1 METSNPEKETM
12 FLEQFKLRRLIKK
25 LETAE
30 GNGTSLIS
38 LVIPAGKRATDFS
51 QMVTEE
57 IGKADNIKDRV
68 NRQSVQMALTSVKER
83 LRNYLNK
90 SLPTGLVIYCGNA
103 TLAGHREAR
112 KVMIAFEPYKE
123 VNTKVYKCGDKF
135 ELEFL
140 KNLLET
146 NEKYGFIIVDG
157 NGALYGV
164 LQGNNKS
171 IVSYFTVDLP
181 KKHNKGGQSSNR
193 FAHIRQERRLIYTK
207 KVCEEAGKVF
217 ITDNKPNVE
226 GLILAGYADFKSN
239 VYDNSVFDPRLKNIV
254 LKLVDIAYGGE
265 QGFIQAI
272 GLAQECFKNVRLVQE
287 QKMLNKF
294 YEEITFDT
302 GKLCFGAN
310 ETMRCLKEGAIETL
324 IVWDN
329 LELQYTELKPKKPS
343 DGTDVVVKYIK
354 LGEIEYQ
361 STWTDKQTGIEYVI
375 LDYDPLIDWLSDNYK
390 EFKAELYF
398 VTDKSP
404 EGSQFAKG
412 FSGIG
417 GLLKYKMDMYEH
429 NYSEVLEDEDNDFI

>member
-1 METSNPEKETM
+1 MEISNVEKEKI
-12 FLEQFKLRRLIKK
+12 FLEQFKLRRMIKK

-30 GNGTSLIS
+30 GNGTSLIT

-68 NRQSVQMALTSVKER
+68 NRQSVQMALTSVKEKI
-83 LRNYLNK
+83 RNYLNK
-90 SLPTGLVIYCGNA
+90 ALPNGLVIYCGNA
-103 TLAGHREAR
+103 TLAGHQESR

-135 ELEFL
+135 EIDFL
-140 KNLLET
+140 KALLET
-146 NEKYGFIIVDG
+146 NERYGFIIVDG

-171 IVSYFTVDLP
+171 VASYFTVDLP

-193 FAHIRQERRLIYTK
+193 FANIRMERRLIYTK
-207 KVCEEAGKVF
+207 KVCEEANKVF
-217 ITDNKPNVE
+217 ISDNKANVE
-226 GLILAGYADFKSN
+226 GIVLAGYADFKSN
-239 VYDNSVFDPRLKNIV
+239 VFDCAVLDPRLKNVVI
-254 LKLVDIAYGGE
+254 KLVDIAYGGE

-272 GLAQECFKNVRLVQE
+272 GLAQDCFKNVRLVQE
-287 QKMLNKF
+287 QKVLNKF

-310 ETMRCLKEGAIETL
+310 ETIRCLREGAVEL
-324 IVWDN
+324 LVVWDN
-329 LELQYTELKPKKPS
+329 LDLQYVELRPKNTS
-343 DGTDVVVKYIK
+343 DGTDIVVKYLK
-354 LGEIEYQ
+354 LSEIEYK
-361 STWTDKQTGIEYVI
+361 STWVDKQTNIEYLI
-375 LDYDPLIDWLSDNYK
+375 LDYDSLIDWLSDNYT
-390 EFKAELYF
+390 EFKTELFF

-417 GLLKYKMDMYEH
+417 GMLRYKMDIQEFIDYDME
-429 NYSEVLEDEDNDFI
+429 NDDNDFI

>member
-1 METSNPEKETM
+1 MESTNSEREKL

-25 LETAE
+25 LESAE

-51 QMVTEE
+51 QMITEE

-68 NRQSVQMALTSVKER
+68 NRQSVQMALTSVKEK

-90 SLPTGLVIYCGNA
+90 SLPTGLIIYCGNA

-123 VNTKVYKCGDKF
+123 VNTKVYNCGDKF
-135 ELEFL
+135 ELDFL
-140 KNLLET
+140 KSLLET
-146 NEKYGFIIVDG
+146 NERYGFIIVDG

-171 IVSYFTVDLP
+171 IVSQFSVDLP

-207 KVCEEAGKVF
+207 KVCEEATKCF
-217 ITDNKPNVE
+217 IFDNRPNVE
-226 GLILAGYADFKSN
+226 GIILAGYADFKSN
-239 VYDNSVFDPRLKNIV
+239 VFDNSVFDPRLKNIV
-254 LKLVDIAYGGE
+254 LRLVDIAYGGE

-272 GLAQECFKNVRLVQE
+272 GLAQDCFKNVRLVQE
-287 QKMLNKF
+287 QKVLNKF

-302 GKLCFGAN
+302 GKLCFGAT
-310 ETMRCLKEGAIETL
+310 ETIRCLKEGAVELL

-329 LELQYTELKPKKPS
+329 LDLQYVELKPKKPS
-343 DGTDVVVKYIK
+343 DGTEVVIKYLK
-354 LGEIEYQ
+354 LGEIEYK
-361 STWTDKQTGIEYVI
+361 STWTDKQTNIEYVI
-375 LDYDPLIDWLSDNYK
+375 LDYDPLVDWLSDNYQD
-390 EFKAELYF
+390 FRTELF
-398 VTDKSP
+398 FITDKSP

-417 GLLKYKMDMYEH
+417 GMLRYKMEVQDFY
-429 NYSEVLEDEDNDFI
+429 NYDIENDDNDFI

>member
-1 METSNPEKETM
+1 MESNNSERERL

-25 LETAE
+25 LESSE

-51 QMVTEE
+51 QMITEE

-68 NRQSVQMALTSVKER
+68 NRQSVQTALGSVKEK

-103 TLAGHREAR
+103 TLTGHREAR
-112 KVMIAFEPYKE
+112 KIMVAFEPYKE
-123 VNTKVYKCGDKF
+123 VNTKVYNCGDKF
-135 ELEFL
+135 ELDFL
-140 KNLLET
+140 KALLET
-146 NEKYGFIIVDG
+146 NERYGFVIVDG

-171 IVSYFTVDLP
+171 IVSQFSVDLP

-207 KVCEEAGKVF
+207 KVCEEATKCF
-217 ITDNKPNVE
+217 ITDNRPNVE

-265 QGFIQAI
+265 QGFVQAI

-287 QKMLNKF
+287 QKVLNKF

-310 ETMRCLKEGAIETL
+310 ETIRCLKEGAVELL

-329 LELQYTELKPKKPS
+329 LDLQYVELKPKKPS
-343 DGTDVVVKYIK
+343 DGTEIVIKYLK
-354 LGEIEYQ
+354 LNEIEYK
-361 STWTDKQTGIEYVI
+361 STWTDKQTSVEYVI
-375 LDYDPLIDWLSDNYK
+375 LDYDPLVDWISDNYQ
-390 EFKAELYF
+390 EFKTELF
-398 VTDKSP
+398 FITDKSP

-417 GLLKYKMDMYEH
+417 GMLRYKMDLQEFYNYEIE
-429 NYSEVLEDEDNDFI
+429 NDDNDFI